1 MFSLFFVLLRAAGEN
16 FDTFQVPKVR
26 ITLIFEHS
34 DAGILSNSRNRPQNK
49 VGQVKV
55 GQNRFQK
62 FKVGQPSCPTLI
74 KVGQGY
80 YGLYELSQCKEQVPV
95 ANSKY

>member
-34 DAGILSNSRNRPQNK
+34 DAGILSNSRNRLQNK

-80 YGLYELSQCKEQVPV
+80 YGPSLCRYLQHIF
-95 ANSKY
+95 

>member
-1 MFSLFFVLLRAAGEN
+1 MNVFVLLRAAGEI
-16 FDTFQVPKVR
+16 FYTFQVPKVR

-80 YGLYELSQCKEQVPV
+80 YGRNCRPYIPRGTQGRPPGRT
-95 ANSKY
+95 